1 MKTLNTIW
9 KKCAYI
15 FDRHQKLRLV
25 GLLLMLLF
33 ETVLELL
40 GVVSVYPFIALVL
53 SPDMIEGNALL
64 RWLYCASGVE
74 NNSQFFILI
83 AILIIALYLV
93 KNVYNAL
100 SYYFRY
106 GFVYNTKRELG
117 VRLMRSYMKEPYT
130 FFLEK
135 NSAVLM
141 RGVGSDV
148 NQFFDMVFQCLY
160 LFSDGV
166 MMLVFGAFL
175 LYLDF
180 TLSIVIVGVM
190 LLFVFV
196 FAKANKKRSTYYGRE
211 TQSSAGKM
219 TQWLQQAFGGIKEIK
234 ILRRESFFVENYEAH
249 NKSFNKM
256 NQKFSFL
263 NALPHLVLE
272 CFCTAAIL
280 IVITVKIQSG
290 ADVADFVS
298 KMAVFAMA
306 LFRLFPRISRINIS
320 VNSVIFSYPF
330 LNTVYEDIKM
340 TEEHKYV
347 RKERELI
354 GASEGKL
361 SFEHEVKLEN
371 IHFSYPNSEEE
382 VLSGVNLTIKKGQAV
397 GFVGPSGAGKSTLA
411 DVILGILELNQGQVL
426 CDGENILY
434 HIDEWSD
441 KLGYIPQS
449 IFLSDDTV
457 RNNVAFGLNRSDI
470 SDEKVWSALEQAQ
483 LKEFVESLPEGLD
496 TGIGERGV
504 RFSGGQRQ
512 RIGIA
517 RALYNNPDILVLDE
531 ATSALDNETEQAVM
545 ESIES
550 LLGHKTMIIIAHRV
564 TTIRN
569 CDVIYKVENG
579 NVSTV
584 NYDELISEAEK

>member
-1 MKTLNTIW
+1 
-9 KKCAYI
+9 
-15 FDRHQKLRLV
+15 
-25 GLLLMLLF
+25 MLLF
-33 ETVLELL
+33 ETVLELF

-106 GFVYNTKRELG
+106 GFVFNTKRELG

-141 RGVGSDV
+141 RSVNYDV

-190 LLFVFV
+190 LLFVFLFV
-196 FAKANKKRSTYYGRE
+196 KTNKKRAKYYGTE
-211 TQSSAGKM
+211 TQTSAGKM

-234 ILRRESFFVENYEAH
+234 ILKRENFFVDNYEKY
-249 NKSFNKM
+249 NKISNKM
-256 NQKFSFL
+256 EQKFSFL

-280 IVITVKIQSG
+280 IVITIKIQSG
-290 ADVADFVS
+290 ANVADFVS

-354 GASEGKL
+354 GASERNL
-361 SFEHEVKLEN
+361 SFAHEVKLEN

-382 VLSGVNLTIKKGQAV
+382 VLSGINLTIKKGQAV

-426 CDGENILY
+426 CDGEDILY

-569 CDVIYKVENG
+569 CDVIYKVEKG

-584 NYDELISEAEK
+584 SYDELISETEK